1 MKVIDVK
8 KQIGEF
14 RRGVVDITTFE
25 ELERKIAK
33 GVPLRVKLGVDP
45 TAPDIHLGHTVVLR
59 KLRQFQDL
67 GHKAVLI
74 IGDFTGLIGDP
85 SGRTKTRPQLSVEE
99 LEVNAK
105 TYLEQV
111 GKVLD
116 METVEIRRNSEWL
129 KPLTFAEIMWL
140 AGKLTVSSLL
150 ERRDFAQRFE
160 NHKPIGL
167 HEFMYPLMQA
177 YDSVVVKADVELGGS
192 DQIFNLLAGRWLQVE
207 MRQEAQIA
215 VTMPLLLGTNG
226 VEKMSKSYGNHIG
239 VSEPTFEMYS
249 KVMSIADGL
258 MKDYFTLLTN
268 VPLKEVEELLVGHP
282 MTAKKRLAHEIV
294 TNYHSEKNADEAAG
308 RWESVMSKKEVPS
321 DTPTLEIKK
330 ADLKDGKIWIV
341 QLVAM
346 TKVANSNSDVRR
358 LIEQGGVE
366 LGGEKIS
373 DSKANISIQED
384 SILKIGK
391 KNRYFRLKVV

>member
-116 METVEIRRNSEWL
+116 MESIEIRRNSEWL

-192 DQIFNLLAGRWLQVE
+192 GPHFNLLAGRWLQVE

-215 VTMPLLLGTNG
+215 VT
-226 VEKMSKSYGNHIG
+226 
-239 VSEPTFEMYS
+239 
-249 KVMSIADGL
+249 
-258 MKDYFTLLTN
+258 
-268 VPLKEVEELLVGHP
+268 
-282 MTAKKRLAHEIV
+282 
-294 TNYHSEKNADEAAG
+294 
-308 RWESVMSKKEVPS
+308 
-321 DTPTLEIKK
+321 
-330 ADLKDGKIWIV
+330 
-341 QLVAM
+341 
-346 TKVANSNSDVRR
+346 
-358 LIEQGGVE
+358 
-366 LGGEKIS
+366 
-373 DSKANISIQED
+373 
-384 SILKIGK
+384 
-391 KNRYFRLKVV
+391 